1 MGSLP
6 IHFSGE
12 PGLISW
18 AEERLLLLQGLE
30 FGTAGSWKWIDHC
43 AKPLRQNCIKAQNI
57 KDQTLW

>member
-6 IHFSGE
+6 IHFSPE
-12 PGLISW
+12 PGLISC

-43 AKPLRQNCIKAQNI
+43 AKTLRQNCIKAQNI